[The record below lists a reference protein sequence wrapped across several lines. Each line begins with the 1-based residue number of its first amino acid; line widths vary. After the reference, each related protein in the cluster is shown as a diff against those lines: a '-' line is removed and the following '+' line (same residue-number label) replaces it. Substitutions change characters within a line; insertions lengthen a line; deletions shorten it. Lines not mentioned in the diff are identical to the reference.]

1 MNILWGQGSKVNQE
15 HRNSA
20 EPEPPRQAQASLKGL
35 EDLRPHVHG
44 GGDRPMPQRICE
56 ELSRIFQVKNHE
68 VTLLWIENGLLKFLF
83 PESLRCAG
91 RIPLSSPSVATH
103 TVTSRRA
110 ERFNNFAQVKHLRVF
125 EVARSGSP
133 EDDQDF
139 RVIQKLMSAP
149 VVDEDDSVI
158 GVIQISRKGC
168 DPVSAGP
175 DFTHADLDKLEAA
188 ARVVS
193 QLMPPVEVTARN

>member
-1 MNILWGQGSKVNQE
+1 M
-15 HRNSA
+15 
-20 EPEPPRQAQASLKGL
+20 
-35 EDLRPHVHG
+35 
-44 GGDRPMPQRICE
+44 
-56 ELSRIFQVKNHE
+56 
-68 VTLLWIENGLLKFLF
+68 
-83 PESLRCAG
+83 
-91 RIPLSSPSVATH
+91 
-103 TVTSRRA
+103 TSRRA
-110 ERFNNFAQVKHLRVF
+110 ERFNNFAQVRHLRVF